1 MTYEDLIQ
9 SMEASAQEKI
19 AEIGRNADLQGEMIV
34 KEAEGKAEAIR
45 GEILDQARATVADRR
60 NRLLYK
66 TRQDERSADIKT
78 REEILERVYAKAA
91 AQLGNFRARED
102 YRSLFS
108 RLLNESAGEMEGGA
122 IVLHVDPRDEALC
135 RELLAQSGREFQVV
149 PDITTWGGVIVS
161 SPDEQVRIHNTLE
174 SRLERAKNLYKK
186 EVCRTL
192 FGE

>member
-1 MTYEDLIQ
+1 MKISYSQWRQALRKNSRDR
-9 SMEASAQEKI
+9 EKRRSP
-19 AEIGRNADLQGEMIV
+19 GRDDRQGSRGQGRGHSRGDTRSGPGNRCGPEEPSPLQDAAGREVRRYRNERGDPGE
-34 KEAEGKAEAIR
+34 GIR
-45 GEILDQARATVADRR
+45 KGGST
-60 NRLLYK
+60 
-66 TRQDERSADIKT
+66 T
-78 REEILERVYAKAA
+78 RELPGAGR
-91 AQLGNFRARED
+91 LPL
-102 YRSLFS
+102 LFS

-135 RELLAQSGREFQVV
+135 REVLAQSGREFQVV

-186 EVCRTL
+186 EVCRIL